1 MGRVIPSVFLA
12 ALVSCLPAFGADQWT
27 FSSYQQAMQAS
38 GRPAQ
43 LTDREFQQLQARKPR
58 YLQIVRDYL
67 QKMAGF
73 VDPAV
78 IRAFEQ
84 VPREY
89 FSYDYESG
97 RGFAAQTYES
107 DPHPWAIGYG
117 SYLSDYRSQA
127 YMTQVLR
134 PKPTDISLEIGT
146 GSGFQSAVLS
156 RIVKEAYTVEII
168 SALGEK
174 VDRIFRSLGYSNVR
188 ARVGDG
194 FFGWPE
200 AGKQFDIII
209 VTCAAP
215 YVPPPL
221 LEQLKKGGRMIIPI
235 GQPYKTQFLYLFTK
249 DDKGKIHSRK
259 DMGTYFIP
267 MTGKIQG

>member
-1 MGRVIPSVFLA
+1 MGRVIFSVLLA
-12 ALVSCLPAFGADQWT
+12 AMVGCLPGFGADQWT
-27 FSSYQQAMQAS
+27 FSSYRQAMQAS
-38 GRPAQ
+38 ERPVE
-43 LTDREFQQLQARKPR
+43 LTAREFQQLQARKPQ
-58 YLQIVRDYL
+58 YLRIARDYL

-78 IRAFEQ
+78 MRAFEQ

-89 FSYDYESG
+89 FSYNYEGG
-97 RGFAAQTYES
+97 RGFASQTYEAN
-107 DPHPWAIGYG
+107 PHPWAIGYG

-127 YMTQVLR
+127 YMTQALH
-134 PKPTDISLEIGT
+134 PKPTDVSLEVGT

-174 VDRIFRSLGYSNVR
+174 VDRIFRALGYSNVH

-194 FFGWPE
+194 FYGWPE

-235 GQPYKTQFLYLFTK
+235 GQPYKTQFLYLFSK
-249 DDKGKIHSRK
+249 DQDGKIHSRK
-259 DMGTYFIP
+259 DVGTYFIP
-267 MTGKIQG
+267 MTGKIQE

>member
-1 MGRVIPSVFLA
+1 MGRVISAVFLA
-12 ALVSCLPAFGADQWT
+12 ALVSRLPAFGTDQWT
-27 FSSYQQAMQAS
+27 FSSYQQAMLAS
-38 GRPAQ
+38 GRSAG
-43 LTDREFQQLQARKPR
+43 LTTREFQQIQARKPE
-58 YLQIVRDYL
+58 YIQIVRDYL
-67 QKMAGF
+67 LKLAGF

-78 IRAFEQ
+78 IRAFEE

-89 FSYDYESG
+89 FTYNYESQ
-97 RGFAAQTYES
+97 RSFASQAYETK
-107 DPHPWAIGYG
+107 PHPWAIGYG

-134 PKPTDISLEIGT
+134 PKPTDVSLEIGT

-156 RIVKEAYTVEII
+156 RIVKEAFTVEII

-174 VDRIFRSLGYSNVR
+174 VDRIFRGLGYTNVQ

-194 FFGWPE
+194 FYGWPE
-200 AGKQFDIII
+200 AGRQFDIII

-215 YVPPPL
+215 YVPPAL

-249 DDKGKIHSRK
+249 DENGKIHSRK
-259 DMGTYFIP
+259 DVGTYFIP